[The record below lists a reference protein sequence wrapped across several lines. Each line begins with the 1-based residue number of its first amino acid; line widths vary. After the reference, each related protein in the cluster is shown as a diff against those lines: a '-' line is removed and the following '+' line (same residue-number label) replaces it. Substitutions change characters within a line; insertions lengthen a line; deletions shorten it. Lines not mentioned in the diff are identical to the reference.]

1 MHCLRCLT
9 LALTGGSHQH
19 RRSQVEAD
27 EEEVAAMEE
36 ERTHAQTSSSTQPP
50 DAAAASGDAPLA
62 MASRHSRTALATPR
76 GRVKRRVVFAQPL
89 YKEMWVPALCDISRH
104 ERDDMYWNSED
115 YAAIRDNQRRLI
127 ELVMRQVRQYPEGT
141 VPPPIPGESRRG
153 LGIICE
159 PGTNSGRATRVRSA
173 RRAVVEAYRDG
184 YSPEM
189 IGKLAAELSLW
200 ATKNAYDVGVKDEQA
215 AKTADFDLDS
225 FATLERCR
233 ISLRSESSDSITAS
247 LSQPVGPGISRVA
260 RATRRLSNN
269 GDTEG
274 STHTIAANDS
284 IADNN
289 ALPPMPKQEFEEH
302 DGLGLASMIRKDSL
316 NNLATLQHQALP
328 DAPTLNKSS
337 VEHVDQQQPDGMG
350 LASMIRT
357 DSLGN
362 LNQLDTQHSTSSD
375 ASQTDVPV
383 VAY

>member
-1 MHCLRCLT
+1 MASRLIHCLRCLT
-9 LALTGGSHQH
+9 LALTGGSQQQH
-19 RRSQVEAD
+19 RRSQVAD
-27 EEEVAAMEE
+27 EEEVSAMEE
-36 ERTHAQTSSSTQPP
+36 ERTLAQASSCRDQGQPGGTRDTISTTN
-50 DAAAASGDAPLA
+50 GDSPLA
-62 MASRHSRTALATPR
+62 MASRQSRSADVP
-76 GRVKRRVVFAQPL
+76 RVKRRVVFAQPL
-89 YKEMWVPALCDISRH
+89 YEEMWVPALCDILKH
-104 ERDDMYWNSED
+104 ERDNMYWNSED

-233 ISLRSESSDSITAS
+233 VSLRSESSDSTTVS
-247 LSQPVGPGISRVA
+247 PSQPVAPGTSRVA
-260 RATRRLSNN
+260 RATRRLSTN
-269 GDTEG
+269 GVAEEVTP
-274 STHTIAANDS
+274 AVAVNDV
-284 IADNN
+284 IEDNN
-289 ALPPMPKQEFEEH
+289 KLPPVPQQEVEEH

-316 NNLATLQHQALP
+316 NNLATLQHQPLP
-328 DAPTLNKSS
+328 EPPAFNKSS
-337 VEHVDQQQPDGMG
+337 LEHADQQQSDGMG

-362 LNQLDTQHSTSSD
+362 LNQFDTQH
-375 ASQTDVPV
+375 
-383 VAY
+383 